1 MKVLLICKE
10 MIAYERTAIMVLG
23 SKLKEDGH
31 EVRAAVLKQPVP
43 VKKKKKFKLK
53 FLLNSEA
60 YASESSDEIL
70 KEKSLEEKIDS
81 NKIKFQEALEKAKK
95 FSFIL

>member
-1 MKVLLICKE
+1 

-31 EVRAAVLKQPVP
+31 EVRAAVLKQPAP
-43 VKKKKKFKLK
+43 VKKKKKKFKLK

-60 YASESSDEIL
+60 YASEDSDEIL
-70 KEKSLEEKIDS
+70 KEKNFRRK
-81 NKIKFQEALEKAKK
+81 NC
-95 FSFIL
+95 